1 MLTFL
6 HPEVVKRFFEV
17 NNLHDLSPSLESLR
31 AIGRSF
37 QRIPY
42 ENLTKM
48 IRLYQ
53 SNAEHPDIRLPE
65 VLLEEHLR
73 LGTGGTCFSMTY
85 FLQSILRQV
94 GFETYPVMADR
105 PLAPNT
111 HCASIVI
118 LDQKNYLIDPG
129 FMIDD
134 PVLMTDTPTTY
145 DLNHTTI
152 IIGRKGTIPIPDHQL
167 HYFKDLAQKRA
178 YEKNLPFEENM
189 NVPTYT
195 IATITNDKPTIRYF
209 FKNDPI
215 SADDFLDFWRD
226 SFNWTSLHNLSIT
239 VATER
244 GYIYSRN
251 NFLRTTTHDGRKQER
266 IKKGLDLA
274 LGKTFNI
281 DRRIIREAFEVL
293 DERRL
298 RGFK

>member
-1 MLTFL
+1 MLSFL
-6 HPEVVKRFFEV
+6 HPDVVRRFFDV
-17 NNLHDLSPSLESLR
+17 NSLHNVSISLESLR

-37 QRIPY
+37 QGIPY

-48 IRLYQ
+48 IRLFK
-53 SNAEHPDIRLPE
+53 SNSKLPDIRLPD

-85 FLQSILRQV
+85 FLQTILRQV
-94 GFETYPVMADR
+94 GFDTYPIMADR

-111 HCASIVI
+111 HCASVVI
-118 LDQKNYLIDPG
+118 LDQKKYLIDPG

-134 PVLMTDTPTTY
+134 PILMTDIPTTY

-167 HYFKDLAQKRA
+167 HYFEALAQKRHH
-178 YEKNLPFEENM
+178 EGRLPFEENLTI
-189 NVPTYT
+189 PTYT
-195 IATITNDKPTIRYF
+195 IATVTQNKPTIRYF
-209 FKNDPI
+209 FKDDSI
-215 SADDFLDFWRD
+215 SADDFLDFWHD
-226 SFNWTSLHNLSIT
+226 SFSWTSLHNLSIT
-239 VATER
+239 VATEN

-251 NFLRTTTHDGRKQER
+251 NFLRTTTSDGRKQER

-281 DRRIIREAFEVL
+281 DRQIIREAFEVL
-293 DERRL
+293 DERR
-298 RGFK
+298 RGLVK